1 MSLLQFQDLD
11 KIVNDKTE
19 SSKTLWTQIKDQW
32 IWLSKRD
39 EDQEKCEWAK
49 FFEEDVYRVYRRHDI
64 KETDCNKLT
73 ENVYGICRVDG

>member
-19 SSKTLWTQIKDQW
+19 SGKTLWTQINEQW

-39 EDQEKCEWAK
+39 EHQEECQYVK
-49 FFEEDVYRVYRRHDI
+49 FFEKDSYRRRDI
-64 KETDCNKLT
+64 KPESCNMLAF
-73 ENVYGICRVDG
+73 NVNGICRVDG

>member
-11 KIVNDKTE
+11 KIVNDNTE

-39 EDQEKCEWAK
+39 EDKEQCEYAK
-49 FFEEDVYRVYRRHDI
+49 FIEEDVYDVYRRHDI
-64 KETDCNKLT
+64 KKTDCNKLA